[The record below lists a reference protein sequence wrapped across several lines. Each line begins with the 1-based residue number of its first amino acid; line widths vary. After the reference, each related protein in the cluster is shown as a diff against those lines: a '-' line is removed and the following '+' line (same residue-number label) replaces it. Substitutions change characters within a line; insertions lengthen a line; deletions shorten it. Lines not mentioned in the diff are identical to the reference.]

1 MVLIDF
7 TGKTAVVTGGA
18 GGIGFACAKALL
30 ESGAKVA
37 ILDVNLACL
46 DKAANG
52 LASLGDIKGY
62 DIDLSDVDSIAPT
75 VSKIRAEM
83 GEISVLVQ
91 CAGLMGGKPGL
102 EVTQAD
108 WDRTQ
113 NVNARGLFFMM
124 QQVVE
129 QSMQYHGGS
138 IVNFASMAGIRG
150 MHPPMC
156 SAFYS
161 ASKGAVVASTMQAAV
176 EWARFG
182 VRVNCVAPG
191 GVETPAM
198 REMGFPPEAM
208 DPIPMRRLNKPEDI
222 ADCVTFLASDKAAN
236 ITGQTIVIDGGA
248 SIVGY

>member
-1 MVLIDF
+1 MLIDF
-7 TGKTAVVTGGA
+7 TGKTAIVTGAA
-18 GGIGFACAKALL
+18 GGIGYVCAKTLL

-37 ILDVNLACL
+37 ILDINQGAL
-46 DKAANG
+46 DKAAG
-52 LASLGDIKGY
+52 TLSAFGTVKGY
-62 DIDLSDVDSIAPT
+62 AVDLSDVDAIAPV
-75 VSKIRAEM
+75 VSAVRADL
-83 GEISVLVQ
+83 GEIGVLVQ

-108 WDRTQ
+108 WDRAM
-113 NVNARGLFFMM
+113 NVNARGLFFLM
-124 QQVVE
+124 QQVVA
-129 QSMQYHGGS
+129 QSMKDHGGS

-161 ASKGAVVASTMQAAV
+161 ASKGAVVAVTMQGAV
-176 EWARFG
+176 EWAGLG

-198 REMGFPPEAM
+198 REMGFPPEAVE
-208 DPIPMRRLNKPEDI
+208 PIPMKKLNQPEDV
-222 ADCVTFLASDKAAN
+222 ANCVAFLASDKAAT

-248 SIVGY
+248 SVVGY

>member
-1 MVLIDF
+1 MLIEF
-7 TGKTAVVTGGA
+7 HGQLALVTGGA
-18 GGIGFACAKALL
+18 GGIGYTCVKTLL
-30 ESGAKVA
+30 ESGARVA
-37 ILDVNLACL
+37 ILDVNQAAL
-46 DKAANG
+46 DRAAAE
-52 LASLGDIKGY
+52 LSPLGEVRGY
-62 DIDLSDVDSIAPT
+62 AIDLSDADAIAPT
-75 VSKIRAEM
+75 VAKVRSEM
-83 GEISVLVQ
+83 GEIAVLVQ

-108 WDRTQ
+108 WDKTQ

-124 QQVVE
+124 QQVVS
-129 QSMQYHGGS
+129 QSMQSRGGA

-161 ASKGAVVASTMQAAV
+161 ASKGAVVAVTMQAAV
-176 EWARFG
+176 EWASLG

-198 REMGFPPEAM
+198 REMGFPPEVV
-208 DPIPMRRLNKPEDI
+208 DPIPMKKLNQPEDV
-222 ADCVTFLASDKAAN
+222 ANCVAFLASDKAST

-248 SIVGY
+248 SVVGY

>member
-1 MVLIDF
+1 MLIDF
-7 TGKTAVVTGGA
+7 TGKTAIVTGAA
-18 GGIGFACAKALL
+18 GGIGYVCAKTLL

-37 ILDVNLACL
+37 LVDLAPE
-46 DKAANG
+46 KAEAG
-52 LASLGDIKGY
+52 LSALGTVRGY
-62 DIDLSDVDSIAPT
+62 ALDLSDVDAIGT
-75 VSKIRAEM
+75 VVEKIREEL
-83 GEISVLVQ
+83 GEVDVLVQ

-102 EVTQAD
+102 EVEQSD

-124 QQVVE
+124 QQVVD
-129 QSMQYHGGS
+129 QSMKSRGGS

-161 ASKGAVVASTMQAAV
+161 ASKGAVVAVTMQAAV
-176 EWARFG
+176 EWAGMG

-198 REMGFPPEAM
+198 REMGFPPEVVE
-208 DPIPMRRLNKPEDI
+208 PIPMKKLNQPEDI
-222 ADCVTFLASDKAAN
+222 ANCVAFLASDKAAT

-248 SIVGY
+248 SVVGY

>member
-1 MVLIDF
+1 MLIEF
-7 TGKTAVVTGGA
+7 HGQLALVTGGA
-18 GGIGFACAKALL
+18 GGIGYTCVKTLL
-30 ESGAKVA
+30 ESGARVA
-37 ILDVNLACL
+37 ILDVNQAAL
-46 DKAANG
+46 DRAAAE
-52 LASLGDIKGY
+52 LSPLGEVRGY
-62 DIDLSDVDSIAPT
+62 AIDLSDADAIAPT
-75 VSKIRAEM
+75 VAKVRSEM
-83 GEISVLVQ
+83 GEIAVLVQ

-108 WDRTQ
+108 WDKAM

-129 QSMQYHGGS
+129 QSMARHGGS

-161 ASKGAVVASTMQAAV
+161 ASKGAVVAVTMQAAV
-176 EWARFG
+176 EWASLG

-198 REMGFPPEAM
+198 REMGFPPEVV
-208 DPIPMRRLNKPEDI
+208 DPIPMKRLNQPKDV
-222 ADCVTFLASDKAAN
+222 ANCVAFLASDKAST

-248 SIVGY
+248 SVVGY

>member
-1 MVLIDF
+1 MLIDF
-7 TGKTAVVTGGA
+7 TGKTAIVTGAA
-18 GGIGFACAKALL
+18 GGIGMVCARTLL

-37 ILDVNLACL
+37 IVDLAP
-46 DKAANG
+46 DKAVAE
-52 LASLGDIKGY
+52 LSSLGTVKGFAL
-62 DIDLSDVDSIAPT
+62 DLSNVDAIGP
-75 VSKIRAEM
+75 VVEQVRAEL
-83 GEISVLVQ
+83 GEVEVLVQ

-102 EVTQAD
+102 EISQAD

-129 QSMQYHGGS
+129 QSMKNCGGS

-161 ASKGAVVASTMQAAV
+161 ASKGAVVALTMQAAV
-176 EWARFG
+176 EWAGLG

-198 REMGFPPEAM
+198 KEMGFPPEVVE
-208 DPIPMRRLNKPEDI
+208 PIPMKKLNQPEDV
-222 ADCVTFLASDKAAN
+222 ANCVAFLASDKAAT
-236 ITGQTIVIDGGA
+236 ITGQTIVIDGGV
-248 SIVGY
+248 SVVGY

>member
-1 MVLIDF
+1 MLIDF
-7 TGKTAVVTGGA
+7 TGKVAVVTGAA
-18 GGIGFACAKALL
+18 GGIGYVCAQTLL

-37 ILDVNLACL
+37 ILDINQEALDRSTDALSAFGTVNGYAVNL
-46 DKAANG
+46 G
-52 LASLGDIKGY
+52 
-62 DIDLSDVDSIAPT
+62 DVDSIAPV
-75 VSKIRAEM
+75 VSRIRADL
-83 GEISVLVQ
+83 GEIDVLVQ

-108 WDRTQ
+108 WDRAL

-124 QQVVE
+124 QQVVA
-129 QSMQYHGGS
+129 QSMQSRGGS

-161 ASKGAVVASTMQAAV
+161 ASKGAVVAATMQAAV
-176 EWARFG
+176 EWASLG

-198 REMGFPPEAM
+198 KEMGFPPEVV
-208 DPIPMRRLNKPEDI
+208 DPIPMKKLNQPEDV
-222 ADCVTFLASDKAAN
+222 ANCVVFLASDKAAT

-248 SIVGY
+248 SVVGY

>member
-1 MVLIDF
+1 MLVDF
-7 TGKTAVVTGGA
+7 TGKIAVVTGA
-18 GGIGFACAKALL
+18 TGGIGYVCAKTLL

-37 ILDVNLACL
+37 LVDVNQAVL
-46 DKAANG
+46 DKAAG
-52 LASLGDIKGY
+52 ELSSLGTVQGFAV
-62 DIDLSDVDSIAPT
+62 DLSNVDAIAPAVT
-75 VSKIRAEM
+75 RVRQAL
-83 GEISVLVQ
+83 GEIDVLVQ

-108 WDRTQ
+108 WDKTQ

-124 QQVVE
+124 QQVVS
-129 QSMQYHGGS
+129 QSMQSRGGA

-161 ASKGAVVASTMQAAV
+161 ASKGAVVAVTMQAAV
-176 EWARFG
+176 EWASLG

-198 REMGFPPEAM
+198 REMGCPPEVV
-208 DPIPMRRLNKPEDI
+208 DPIPMKRLNQPEDV
-222 ADCVTFLASDKAAN
+222 ANCVAFLASDKAST

-248 SIVGY
+248 SVVGY

>member
-1 MVLIDF
+1 MLIEF
-7 TGKTAVVTGGA
+7 HGRLALVTGGA
-18 GGIGFACAKALL
+18 GSIGYTCVKTLL
-30 ESGAKVA
+30 ESNARVA
-37 ILDVNLACL
+37 ILDVNQAAL
-46 DKAANG
+46 DKAVAA
-52 LASLGDIKGY
+52 LSPLGEVRGY
-62 DIDLSDVDSIAPT
+62 AVDLSDVDAIAPT
-75 VSKIRAEM
+75 VSKIRGEM
-83 GEISVLVQ
+83 GEIAVLVQ

-108 WDRTQ
+108 WDRAM
-113 NVNARGLFFMM
+113 NVNARGLFFLM

-129 QSMQYHGGS
+129 QSMAHGGGS

-161 ASKGAVVASTMQAAV
+161 ASKGAVVAATMQAAV
-176 EWARFG
+176 EWASLG

-198 REMGFPPEAM
+198 REMGFPPEVV
-208 DPIPMRRLNKPEDI
+208 DPIPMKKLNQPEDV
-222 ADCVTFLASDKAAN
+222 ANCVAFLASDKAAT

-248 SIVGY
+248 SVVGY

>member
-1 MVLIDF
+1 MLIDF

-18 GGIGFACAKALL
+18 GGIGLVCARTLL

-37 ILDVNLACL
+37 LVDVSVQ
-46 DKAANG
+46 AAQQAADE
-52 LASLGDIKGY
+52 LSALGAVKGY
-62 DIDLSDVDSIAPT
+62 ALDLSDVDAIAPA
-75 VSKIRAEM
+75 VEAIRAEL
-83 GEISVLVQ
+83 GEIAVLVN

-102 EVTQAD
+102 EVTRAD
-108 WDRTQ
+108 WDKSL

-124 QQVVE
+124 QQVVG
-129 QSMQYHGGS
+129 QSMAKGGGS

-161 ASKGAVVASTMQAAV
+161 ASKGAVVALTMQAAV
-176 EWARFG
+176 EWAGLG

-198 REMGFPPEAM
+198 KAMGFPPEVVE
-208 DPIPMRRLNKPEDI
+208 PIPMKKLNQPEDV
-222 ADCVTFLASDKAAN
+222 ANAVVFLASDKAAT
-236 ITGQTIVIDGGA
+236 ITGQTLVIDGGV
-248 SIVGY
+248 SVVGY

>member
-1 MVLIDF
+1 MLIDF
-7 TGKTAVVTGGA
+7 TGKVAVVTGAA
-18 GGIGFACAKALL
+18 GGIGYVCAQTLL

-37 ILDVNLACL
+37 ILDINQEALDRSADALSAFGSVNGYAVNL
-46 DKAANG
+46 G
-52 LASLGDIKGY
+52 
-62 DIDLSDVDSIAPT
+62 DVDSIAPV
-75 VSKIRAEM
+75 VSRIRADL
-83 GEISVLVQ
+83 GEIDVLVQ

-108 WDRTQ
+108 WDRAL

-124 QQVVE
+124 QQVVA
-129 QSMQYHGGS
+129 QSMQSRGGS

-161 ASKGAVVASTMQAAV
+161 ASKGAVVAATMQAAV
-176 EWARFG
+176 EWASLG

-198 REMGFPPEAM
+198 KEMGFPPEVV
-208 DPIPMRRLNKPEDI
+208 DPIPMKKLNQPEDV
-222 ADCVTFLASDKAAN
+222 ANCVVFLASDKAAT

-248 SIVGY
+248 SVVGY